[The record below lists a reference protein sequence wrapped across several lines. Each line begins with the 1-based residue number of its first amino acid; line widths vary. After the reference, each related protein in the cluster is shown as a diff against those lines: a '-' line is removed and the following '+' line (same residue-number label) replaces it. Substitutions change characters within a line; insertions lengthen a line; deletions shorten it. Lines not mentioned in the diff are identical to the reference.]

1 MGVSESCFVFSA
13 YVTFYLDDNHDSRQ
27 ARLNSLEEFPS
38 PTIASGSVET
48 QIGSDPTLMK

>member
-27 ARLNSLEEFPS
+27 TRLNSLEEFPS
-38 PTIASGSVET
+38 LTIASGSAKT
-48 QIGSDPTLMK
+48 QTGSDPTLVK